1 MANFANDVQS
11 RAPTDE
17 ILRGLETTS
26 DKIRALARA
35 GYLRTEIREILD
47 IRYQHVRKV
56 LVDAGI
62 TAGLQRPVEME
73 RSTDVIEV
81 QPEERVQTSPSVL
94 LAAGFQPLG
103 VWQIVDDKLEL
114 SAKAPVDAGVYA
126 FILDE

>member
-1 MANFANDVQS
+1 MADSSNDVQS
-11 RAPTDE
+11 REPADK

-26 DKIRALARA
+26 DKIRALAHA

-62 TAGLQRPVEME
+62 TGGLQRTVEME
-73 RSTDVIEV
+73 RSTDVIEA
-81 QPEERVQTSPSVL
+81 QPAERKQMPLSVL

-103 VWQIVDDKLEL
+103 VWQIVGDNLEL
-114 SAKAPVDAGVYA
+114 SAKAPVDAGV
-126 FILDE
+126 